1 MNWFSETAVV
11 TAQNEAEPRRRKS
24 NQESGEKSQL
34 DLIVEDLTTEGE
46 PSAQYWKAVAE
57 KRREALNR
65 TLEENEK
72 LHEKVDSLEE
82 EVNRCIAPIHQVNK
96 A

>member
-1 MNWFSETAVV
+1 MV
-11 TAQNEAEPRRRKS
+11 TAQNETEPRRRKS

-34 DLIVEDLTTEGE
+34 DVTIEDLTTEGE

-57 KRREALNR
+57 KRRVALNT

-72 LHEKVDSLEE
+72 LHDKIDSLEE
-82 EVNRCIAPIHQVNK
+82 EVSRCIHL
-96 A
+96 

>member
-1 MNWFSETAVV
+1 MHVIGFVYFSETAVV
-11 TAQNEAEPRRRKS
+11 TASNESEPRRRKS

-34 DLIVEDLTTEGE
+34 EVTIEDLTTDGE
-46 PSAQYWKAVAE
+46 PSSQYWQAVAE
-57 KRREALNR
+57 KRRIALNT

-82 EVNRCIAPIHQVNK
+82 EVRF
-96 A
+96 